1 MCTWASGE
9 QLLQTVTH
17 GGRPFLHV
25 AGYRRDH
32 VRVVP
37 KAGHRRIQIFPAYGV
52 AQPPVKILGF
62 CQLAF
67 GKGLVMNSFAH
78 TI

>member
-25 AGYRRDH
+25 AGY
-32 VRVVP
+32 
-37 KAGHRRIQIFPAYGV
+37 RRIQIFPAYGV